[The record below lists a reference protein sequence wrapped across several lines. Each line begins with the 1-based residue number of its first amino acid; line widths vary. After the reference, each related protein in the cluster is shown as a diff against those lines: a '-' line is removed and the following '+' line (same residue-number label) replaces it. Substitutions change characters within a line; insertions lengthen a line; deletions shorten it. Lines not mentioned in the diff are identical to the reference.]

1 MIIESVDYSNFI
13 NIEDNNRKYDV
24 ANVNIAAASII
35 AAAVNIAAIAIFTAA
50 ARVHMSKFKNLPDTK
65 LYYSDNDSIVINKP
79 MDPKFVNNELGN
91 LKLECFINK
100 AVFIAPKI
108 YALVTSD
115 NEEIIQIKGLSKE
128 AFSKNNV
135 DYYHMFGLLDRD
147 AYFTDHRKNGLGNFK
162 IVV

>member
-35 AAAVNIAAIAIFTAA
+35 AAAIFTAA

-91 LKLECFINK
+91 LKLECFIYK
-100 AVFIAPKI
+100 AVFIAPKV